1 MSTKLSAQCFILL
14 SSKVVLGQIN
24 VLKLFAK
31 ILQHQTAMPLSISGV
46 HIHNQ
51 IDAILIGE
59 KQPEVYSP

>member
-14 SSKVVLGQIN
+14 SSKVVLERIN
-24 VLKLFAK
+24 VLKFFAQ

-59 KQPEVYSP
+59 NQAEVYSP

>member
-14 SSKVVLGQIN
+14 SSKVVLEQIN

-59 KQPEVYSP
+59 KQAEVYSP